1 MTYKPSTIRKAY
13 RLLQE
18 VFDEFDKKRFD
29 ILVKLMGYDD
39 ASVYADHI
47 QCPNDFLK
55 YMKKVSSNNDY
66 FKYEQI
72 WQEEEKVLKGIKN
85 EKVS

>member
-1 MTYKPSTIRKAY
+1 MTYKPCAIRKAY

-18 VFDEFDKKRFD
+18 VFNEFDKKRFD

-39 ASVYADHI
+39 ASIYADCI
-47 QCPNDFLK
+47 QSPDDFLK
-55 YMKKVSSNNDY
+55 YIKRISSNNDY

-72 WQEEEKVLKGIKN
+72 WQEEEKALKEIKN
-85 EKVS
+85 